1 MNKKLEEAVKY
12 LKIIKDTDL
21 LKAGYVYGTE
31 AIETVLNYIENSIQ
45 KENMLNKKYIDNI
58 REEQFIG
65 ITKLQYKEYL
75 YLRENSILKKVV
87 EEKIEQ
93 LEDLLDL
100 CKTDGRISKYKIKA
114 LEEEIEDFKKLL
126 EGK

>member
-1 MNKKLEEAVKY
+1 MNKELEEAVKY
-12 LKIIKDTDL
+12 LKAIKDTDL

-45 KENMLNKKYIDNI
+45 KENMLNEKYIDNI
-58 REEQFIG
+58 QERQLIG

-87 EEKIEQ
+87 EEKFE
-93 LEDLLDL
+93 
-100 CKTDGRISKYKIKA
+100 KVKYRLNETMITEKDTYYNLGKQAILK
-114 LEEEIEDFKKLL
+114 ELL
-126 EGK
+126 EVE